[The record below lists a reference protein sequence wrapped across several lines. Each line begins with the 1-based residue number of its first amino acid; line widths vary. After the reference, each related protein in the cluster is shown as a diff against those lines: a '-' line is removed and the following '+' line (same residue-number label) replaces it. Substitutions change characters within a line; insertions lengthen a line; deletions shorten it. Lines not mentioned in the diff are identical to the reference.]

1 MRKTIL
7 LLTMLF
13 CVVGG
18 LSVSAQ
24 TVTHYK
30 PGARKAS
37 FATNDLV
44 FIYNTAKD
52 GYDRRGFLSRTSSG
66 NKVGLIQESPL
77 SSASNLHYDKASG
90 LSVWKVVTAETVND
104 VTNGDFIKL
113 SLKSVSTDTYLGHDG
128 STNNSTE
135 QFLYLQEWSVS
146 SASKGSANSEKEDG
160 TIVAFSELT
169 SSDNV
174 FSVAKAT
181 DISSSSTDKSNY
193 WNGNAGSFTRW
204 QNAHPYAFYA
214 VEDCSEEYQ
223 ALLAAAQTELTNLI
237 TSSNEVLT
245 TAGYT
250 TTVTP
255 VTFNESNL
263 TTNADQNTGGE
274 KDGDGLSALY
284 SDDASKYWHSSWQ
297 TTAQNPQDWHY
308 LQVDAG
314 ELIVSVSVT
323 LLATVVS
330 RALLLLRFKQ
340 VLMVQPTNMSLHW
353 MTRTTGCPD
362 VL

>member
-24 TVTHYK
+24 TVTVTHYK

-37 FATNDLV
+37 FAADDLV

-52 GYDRRGFLSRTSSG
+52 GYDRTGFLSKSG
-66 NKVGLIQESPL
+66 NSVALAKESPL

-90 LSVWKVVTAETVND
+90 LSVWKVVTAVTVND
-104 VTNGDFIKL
+104 ATNGDFIKL

-135 QFLYLQEWSVS
+135 QFLYLQKWSVS
-146 SASKGSANSEKEDG
+146 SASKGNINSEKEDG
-160 TIVAFSELT
+160 TVVAHSALT

-181 DISSSSTDKSNY
+181 NISSSSKDNRNY
-193 WNGNAGSFTRW
+193 WNGNSGSFTCW

-214 VEDCSEEYQ
+214 VEDCSKEYQ
-223 ALLAAAQTELTNLI
+223 AKLAEIICRGTMEYLR
-237 TSSNEVLT
+237 
-245 TAGYT
+245 
-250 TTVTP
+250 
-255 VTFNESNL
+255 
-263 TTNADQNTGGE
+263 
-274 KDGDGLSALY
+274 GDNFS
-284 SDDASKYWHSSWQ
+284 
-297 TTAQNPQDWHY
+297 
-308 LQVDAG
+308 
-314 ELIVSVSVT
+314 
-323 LLATVVS
+323 
-330 RALLLLRFKQ
+330 
-340 VLMVQPTNMSLHW
+340 
-353 MTRTTGCPD
+353 
-362 VL
+362 